1 MSDSP
6 TKTDEDSRAGLA
18 FAVSAYLIWGGLP
31 IYLKLMSHIP
41 PAEVVAHRI
50 IWSVPIA
57 AAILMALGRTRDI
70 RAALTSPKMLAMGA
84 LTATLISIN
93 WGVYVWAISNGQ
105 TVEAALGYYIN
116 PLFSI
121 FLGATFLGE
130 KLHRQQWV
138 AIALA
143 ALAVTVLS
151 VSTGRVP
158 VVAMVLTLSWG
169 GYALCKR
176 SLPIGPNQGFLLE
189 VLLLLIPSALWVLWL
204 QNQGIG
210 HFGSN
215 SRDTWLLLGGG
226 AVTAIPLM
234 LYANGAKRLRL
245 TTIAI
250 LQYIAPTLIFLVATL
265 LFREPLGLA
274 RMVAFPMIWVAV
286 ALYLHSVLWPRR

>member
-189 VLLLLIPSALWVLWL
+189 VLLLLIPSAIWVLWL